1 MKKIIAILL
10 CTLAVLCAASCTAK
24 EELNGKPVAGTPGE
38 DIVGKW
44 KYSSNEDIRDVITE
58 VLQDPNVYV
67 DLYYEFYEDGTGKT
81 YISTDDTVLEFSYE
95 FDGEVLTIISKDG
108 PFDTPCSLSEDGKV
122 LSVYDEANDEYLDL
136 KKQ

>member
-1 MKKIIAILL
+1 MKKIISVIL
-10 CTLAVLCAASCTAK
+10 CIAAVLCFSACAK
-24 EELNGKPVAGTPGE
+24 EEVKGKPVAGTPGG

-44 KYSSNEDIRDVITE
+44 KYAPNEDIRDLVTE

-81 YISTDDTVLEFSYE
+81 YISTDDAVLEFQYE
-95 FDGEVLTIISKDG
+95 FDGKVLTIISKDG
-108 PFDTPCSLSEDGKV
+108 SFDTPCTLSEDGNI

>member
-1 MKKIIAILL
+1 MKKIISVIL
-10 CTLAVLCAASCTAK
+10 CIAAVLCFSACAK
-24 EELNGKPVAGTPGE
+24 EEIKGKPVAGTPGE

-44 KYSSNEDIRDVITE
+44 KYAPNEDIRDLVTE

-81 YISTDDTVLEFSYE
+81 YISTDDAVLEFQYE
-95 FDGEVLTIISKDG
+95 FDGKVLTIISKDG
-108 PFDTPCSLSEDGKV
+108 SFDTPCTLSEDGNI
-122 LSVYDEANDEYLDL
+122 LSVYDEANDEYLDM